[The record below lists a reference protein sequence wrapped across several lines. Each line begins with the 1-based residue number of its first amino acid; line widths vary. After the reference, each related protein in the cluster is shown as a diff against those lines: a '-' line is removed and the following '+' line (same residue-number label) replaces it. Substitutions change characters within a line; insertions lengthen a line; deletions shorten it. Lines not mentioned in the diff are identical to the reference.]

1 MNVVILP
8 ECYSIFHKCI
18 LDVIVC
24 FFNVLIMSYF
34 HSFFLQESVSGAA
47 SMDDTIEKLGALVCQ
62 LPYSNYK
69 TCGVLMYHLQR

>member
-1 MNVVILP
+1 
-8 ECYSIFHKCI
+8 
-18 LDVIVC
+18 
-24 FFNVLIMSYF
+24 MSYF